1 MPISP
6 TRPVLPSRLL
16 SDSIA
21 SLLRLEP
28 PANDGSPDALDA
40 SLKRYEC
47 GGYLHRLWRSTRR
60 LETLQSV
67 WAQALT
73 RAHRKTAL
81 DNLEALAEF
90 RTVGRHL
97 VDERVPFILLKG
109 GAYLIDLYDD
119 PGERML
125 TDIDLLVQ
133 REDVKRLAR
142 RLSRVGYDIV
152 VSDREFRRF
161 EVKARGRL
169 SCHFEFHWW
178 LGRPLRSR
186 ISQEE
191 IWTRATPA
199 LLEGVSCLRLSPE
212 DALLYHV
219 AHQADHLFGPSLKW
233 TIDLREMFIR
243 WRLDL
248 ERLQLRAAEWRL
260 RVALGLA
267 LRHLDKLFPGA
278 APSGL
283 RNGCAIGSIRS
294 RLLVPFLTSD
304 STQMLAPPDGFLSR
318 VAMQG
323 LLIDRPIDVVRQSLR
338 VLVRPIAQALG
349 MGTSFAPPWDSLD

>member
-1 MPISP
+1 
-6 TRPVLPSRLL
+6 
-16 SDSIA
+16 
-21 SLLRLEP
+21 
-28 PANDGSPDALDA
+28 
-40 SLKRYEC
+40 
-47 GGYLHRLWRSTRR
+47 
-60 LETLQSV
+60 
-67 WAQALT
+67 
-73 RAHRKTAL
+73 
-81 DNLEALAEF
+81 
-90 RTVGRHL
+90 
-97 VDERVPFILLKG
+97 
-109 GAYLIDLYDD
+109 
-119 PGERML
+119 
-125 TDIDLLVQ
+125 
-133 REDVKRLAR
+133 
-142 RLSRVGYDIV
+142 
-152 VSDREFRRF
+152 
-161 EVKARGRL
+161 
-169 SCHFEFHWW
+169 
-178 LGRPLRSR
+178 
-186 ISQEE
+186 
-191 IWTRATPA
+191 
-199 LLEGVSCLRLSPE
+199 
-212 DALLYHV
+212 
-219 AHQADHLFGPSLKW
+219 
-233 TIDLREMFIR
+233 MFIR

>member
-6 TRPVLPSRLL
+6 TRPVLPSRIL

-60 LETLQSV
+60 LETLPSV

-90 RTVGRHL
+90 RAVGRHL

-119 PGERML
+119 PGERLL

-133 REDVKRLAR
+133 REDIKRLAR

-186 ISQEE
+186 IPQEE

-248 ERLQLRAAEWRL
+248 
-260 RVALGLA
+260 
-267 LRHLDKLFPGA
+267 
-278 APSGL
+278 
-283 RNGCAIGSIRS
+283 
-294 RLLVPFLTSD
+294 
-304 STQMLAPPDGFLSR
+304 
-318 VAMQG
+318 
-323 LLIDRPIDVVRQSLR
+323 
-338 VLVRPIAQALG
+338 
-349 MGTSFAPPWDSLD
+349 